1 MANRSTDDAIFTAFH
16 SDFTHLENNITL
28 AYVRMLFVD
37 FILVVNTSSLMK
49 VIGKLEYQSQQLDT
63 GLHHMQT
70 PDNLVWHSHLLQS
83 SFKNHRPIIQKT
95 QEDKISMQSC

>member
-1 MANRSTDDAIFTAFH
+1 MANRSTDDATFTALH

-37 FILVVNTSSLMK
+37 FILAAYTISLMK

-63 GLHHMQT
+63 GLHHMQIADNFDLTLT
-70 PDNLVWHSHLLQS
+70 PPPV
-83 SFKNHRPIIQKT
+83 
-95 QEDKISMQSC
+95 